1 MTLRWASV
9 LLWAALVVGRSV
21 LPGRSIEGPELPFV
35 DKVAH
40 FVMYA
45 VMAAL
50 VYRATGGDSL
60 RRAALVAVACGAL
73 GGMLEIV
80 QAFVP
85 GRGASIGDA
94 IANFLGAATA
104 NAAWLVMLRRR
115 RASAARE

>member
-1 MTLRWASV
+1 MKLRWATAV
-9 LLWAALVVGRSV
+9 VWTALIVGLSV
-21 LPGRSIEGPELPFV
+21 LPGESIKGPDFRFA

-50 VYRATGGDSL
+50 VYRAAGGDSL
-60 RRAALVAVACGAL
+60 RRAVLVAVACGAL

-94 IANFLGAATA
+94 LANLLGAATA
-104 NAAWLVMLRRR
+104 SAAWLGLLRRR
-115 RASAARE
+115 RALAARE

>member
-1 MTLRWASV
+1 MNLRRAMVV
-9 LLWAALVVGRSV
+9 LWIVLVVGLSV
-21 LPGRSIEGPELPFV
+21 LPGRTIKDPELRFV

-50 VYRATGGDSL
+50 VYRAAGGESL

-85 GRGASIGDA
+85 GRGATIGDA
-94 IANFLGAATA
+94 LANLLGAATA
-104 NAAWLVMLRRR
+104 SAAWLGLLRRR